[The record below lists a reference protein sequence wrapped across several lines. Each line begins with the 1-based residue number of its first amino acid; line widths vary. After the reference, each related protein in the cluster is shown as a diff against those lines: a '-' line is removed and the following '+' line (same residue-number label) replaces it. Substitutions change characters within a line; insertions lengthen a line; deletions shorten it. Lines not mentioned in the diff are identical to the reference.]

1 LQPRRR
7 GRGIGLIVGV
17 FILIIILCVSC
28 GNFLSTI
35 PDITEI
41 LSEVSLPTQENQ
53 EFQEIQEIPVDLP
66 TPALQIDV
74 PAFAEGEIP
83 VGAAVQILVQGIVQG
98 YVEEWSGSGTIISPD
113 GLILTNAHV
122 AVGDRFYK
130 AEKLTIAL
138 TVAEDKPPVPAY
150 LAEVVQADTNLDI
163 AVLQIA
169 FDLSGRRID
178 PSGLNLPHI
187 QLGDSDA
194 LRLGDTVTIL
204 GYPGIGGATITLTR
218 GEVSGFTAEAGYGNR
233 AFIKTSATIAGGNSG
248 GLATDGNNNL
258 IGIPTQVGAGEISGD
273 IVDCRPLAD
282 TNRDGY
288 VDQYDTCVPTG
299 GFINALRPIN
309 LAIPMINAAVEGNET
324 FAAAELPEA
333 DLLSGS
339 SIIIEDDFSNKN
351 SKWPEGSNF
360 DESYYYKNDRYYIE
374 VKKGDYTVPVT
385 YGKKVDDILIQIDT
399 RIEQSSG
406 DGDYGVICRYQDNK
420 NFYMFEITQDGYYA
434 IYKSFKG
441 DWYPLIE
448 YTYSDMLV
456 NLKDAQFNA
465 ACIGNTLT
473 LAVNGK
479 LMGEITDQSIA
490 FGDFGFFAG
499 TFDRGG
505 NIVSFDNLIV
515 SQP

>member
-7 GRGIGLIVGV
+7 GIGIGLIVGV

-28 GNFLSTI
+28 GNFLSNI

-41 LSEVSLPTQENQ
+41 LPEVSVPTQVIQQNQVDPEN
-53 EFQEIQEIPVDLP
+53 LP
-66 TPALQIDV
+66 TPALQVNV
-74 PAFAEGEIP
+74 PAFDEGEIP
-83 VGAAVQILVQGIVQG
+83 VGAAVQIQVQGIVEG

-138 TVAEDKPPVPAY
+138 TIAEDKPPVAAY
-150 LAEVVQADTNLDI
+150 LAEVVQADSNLDI

-169 FDLSGRRID
+169 FDLSGKRID
-178 PSGLNLPHI
+178 SSDLNLPYI

-194 LRLGDTVTIL
+194 LRLGDSVTIL
-204 GYPGIGGATITLTR
+204 GYPGIGGTTITLTR

-248 GLATDGNNNL
+248 GLATDGNNKL
-258 IGIPTQVGAGEISGD
+258 IGIPTQVGAGDLSGD

-309 LAIPMINAAVEGNET
+309 LAIPLINAAVQGNEPYFT
-324 FAAAELPEA
+324 AALPEA
-333 DLLSGS
+333 DLSIGS
-339 SIIIEDDFSNKN
+339 SVIAEDDFSNKN
-351 SKWPEGSNF
+351 TEWPEDSNS
-360 DESYYYKNDRYYIE
+360 EEAYYYKNDRYYIE
-374 VKKGDYTVPVT
+374 VKKGDLTVPIT
-385 YGKKVDDILIQIDT
+385 FGKKISDVLIQIDT
-399 RIEQSSG
+399 RVEQSSG
-406 DGDYGVICRYQDNK
+406 DGDYGVICRYQDNQ
-420 NFYMFEITQDGYYA
+420 NFYMFEITQDGYFA
-434 IYKSFKG
+434 IYKLYKS

-456 NLKDAQFNA
+456 NLQDAQFNT

-479 LMGEITDQSIA
+479 LLGEITDQSINS
-490 FGDFGFFAG
+490 GDFGFFAG
-499 TFDRGG
+499 TFDTGG
-505 NIVSFDNLIV
+505 NIISFDNLII
-515 SQP
+515 SEP